1 MSNFADFGK
10 RLFARVPALS
20 PRQPADAAL
29 STEIFQAGLFDGA
42 RGPMVEA
49 CRAGLLLFN
58 DDLDRAH
65 GIAQNDSSQTGSF
78 WHAIIHRREGDFSN
92 ARYWWRMTGE
102 HPAFEEIYDVVLH
115 RVPDFGFLDELR
127 AAEQWDPVLFTA
139 WCQKAQTP
147 DEVARLES
155 VQVQEMRTLL
165 NWCASRVAP
174 GK

>member
-1 MSNFADFGK
+1 MSNYAAFEK
-10 RLFARVPALS
+10 LLSARVPVLS
-20 PRQPADAAL
+20 PKHPFDAAQSRVIVPCDL
-29 STEIFQAGLFDGA
+29 FAGA
-42 RGPMVEA
+42 SGPLVEA

-65 GIAQNDSSQTGSF
+65 EIVQNDPSQTGSF

-92 ARYWWRMTGE
+92 ARYWWSMTGE
-102 HPAFEEIYDVVLH
+102 HPAFEEIFDVVLH

-127 AAEQWDPVLFTA
+127 AGEQWDPVLFTA

-147 DEVARLES
+147 DEVARLEA
-155 VQVQEMRTLL
+155 VQLQEMRTLL